1 MHSHPVHSH
10 NVSMNHPWP
19 AICPEGHSVTP
30 ESMEMGRAGAVRI
43 ETHRPPVKPGRQSS
57 SQGRMGFV
65 DRGLFDEGLFDLP
78 PE

>member
-1 MHSHPVHSH
+1 MHSHPHVLNHS
-10 NVSMNHPWP
+10 WP
-19 AICPEGHSVTP
+19 TLCPEGHSTTP
-30 ESMEMGRAGAVRI
+30 ESMELGRAAVVRV
-43 ETHRPPVKPGRQSS
+43 EAHRAPVPPGRQTS